1 MGGHG
6 GGRQACPLRGALL
19 LRPAAVGEFPSKP
32 HVHLQPGTIKRWDA
46 TRACRCAVP
55 ASPIRGTPS
64 QLSAACKWLH
74 LAGCKPALYRRRST
88 CGATR
93 SRRAPRRALM
103 APTPDPHRSGDSNLF
118 SGTSLSAS
126 RPTRQLRATPNPL
139 APRPLLLPL
148 RCWVPCGPRW
158 AARPDSKPGAQC
170 PAAPPWSRRPRRRT
184 SGASCP
190 TPACPCAWVSLVNA
204 VAGSPRRRHRR
215 CRCCGLGFGEALT
228 RRHRRRP
235 QPPRACAPSFGLVK
249 TLARASPGGRRRS
262 RLPLPLPLPYAGL
275 GAVIMSNQHAHHGSE
290 IAYPYLHSE
299 CWQRALAAA
308 AWAPRRLR
316 TAAAAAAAYRAL
328 AP

>member
-1 MGGHG
+1 MGGAGRPAPSG
-6 GGRQACPLRGALL
+6 GHCYYARRRWGNSLRSRTCTCNPALSRDGMQRVRAVVQSLPVPSVALPHNCQQRANGCILQAASLRCTGDVPHAARLARGARRVVLSW
-19 LRPAAVGEFPSKP
+19 R
-32 HVHLQPGTIKRWDA
+32 QP
-46 TRACRCAVP
+46 
-55 ASPIRGTPS
+55 
-64 QLSAACKWLH
+64 
-74 LAGCKPALYRRRST
+74 
-88 CGATR
+88 
-93 SRRAPRRALM
+93 
-103 APTPDPHRSGDSNLF
+103 PTPTHSNLF